1 MTKPVNPQV
10 GAQVDSVPTNDHVT
24 AINQMF
30 TEFQLAYHNQ
40 FHKAFSDDQQ
50 IVMAK
55 QLWAKTLSDL
65 PAARII
71 AGARRAIKESEYL
84 PTIHLVRKFSDLSLE
99 DLGLPD
105 AYDAYVEACRAAT
118 PKISQNWSHPA
129 VYLAG
134 NASDW
139 FFLASNSESKALPV
153 FRRNYEIMCRR
164 VVNGEQL
171 NITVPKAIPE
181 KITQTLSNAERK
193 QRLSKMRKELNI

>member
-193 QRLSKMRKELNI
+193 QRKSVV